1 MDIETF
7 RIIANIIGIDRDC
20 TVFWDDQAIT
30 ARLQYEN
37 GTWFICQ
44 NDHSGSSPDD
54 RLGFSYGWQ
63 VTSSDDLSAIT
74 ELIAHQDKKVS
85 PRSLQ
90 KEVNNKFLAS
100 LGKYQNRELE
110 NIDNMIL
117 EYKQSID
124 NHKKEITLKLNYIK
138 DYQLKKAT
146 YKMVKPD
153 LNLLLKQLNN
163 HTMVNEAYIS
173 EYGNLIVLTDNLIS
187 IDPTYNKVTHHELGR
202 FTIRLQLSDS
212 LRINV
217 MNRDYEANGYAHPNI
232 DNSSICWGNNKKDI
246 ADLTSQGDLY
256 LLVDFII
263 RFFSTF
269 PHQSDNPYINYEDW
283 MDERNSTS
291 NSSYMEPKI

>member
-90 KEVNNKFLAS
+90 KKVNNKFLAS

-117 EYKQSID
+117 EYKQ
-124 NHKKEITLKLNYIK
+124 Y
-138 DYQLKKAT
+138 
-146 YKMVKPD
+146 
-153 LNLLLKQLNN
+153 
-163 HTMVNEAYIS
+163 
-173 EYGNLIVLTDNLIS
+173 
-187 IDPTYNKVTHHELGR
+187 
-202 FTIRLQLSDS
+202 
-212 LRINV
+212 
-217 MNRDYEANGYAHPNI
+217 
-232 DNSSICWGNNKKDI
+232 
-246 ADLTSQGDLY
+246 
-256 LLVDFII
+256 
-263 RFFSTF
+263 
-269 PHQSDNPYINYEDW
+269 
-283 MDERNSTS
+283 
-291 NSSYMEPKI
+291 